1 MPLVE
6 NGQIV
11 QDRYRYAGDEEPI
24 PGRVPVIVPAQRF
37 LIDTDALIRRDGS
50 LGVLWPNDRRIA
62 ELAPWL
68 GHLALV
74 ALQFPKFRDGRAYS
88 QARLLR
94 ETYGFRGTLRATG
107 DVLRD
112 QFHFL
117 IRARLRLFRGEEAGG
132 RHRVCAS
139 RQPLQRGLSA
149 DRGRPCSGVA
159 ATRATS
165 RSQRILRPGQSAS
178 LLDQRTQFRGV
189 SSRSRKREFRPEE
202 LADFKC
208 HLSRTGGEQ
217 CACLFRSLLSD
228 DPIHS
233 FAGNWRAI

>member
-11 QDRYRYAGDEEPI
+11 EDRYHYLGDDEALPE
-24 PGRVPVIVPAQRF
+24 RAPVIVSAQRF
-37 LIDTDALIRRDGS
+37 LANTDALSRRDGS
-50 LGVLWPNDRRIA
+50 VGVLWPNDRRIA

-74 ALQFPKFRDGRAYS
+74 GLQFPKFRDGRAYS

-117 IRARLRLFRGEEAGG
+117 VRAGFDSFEVKKPADAAVFADVLARYSVYYQPGADGRVPALRRRLHSDAAPKIAEA
-132 RHRVCAS
+132 V
-139 RQPLQRGLSA
+139 
-149 DRGRPCSGVA
+149 
-159 ATRATS
+159 
-165 RSQRILRPGQSAS
+165 
-178 LLDQRTQFRGV
+178 
-189 SSRSRKREFRPEE
+189 
-202 LADFKC
+202 
-208 HLSRTGGEQ
+208 
-217 CACLFRSLLSD
+217 
-228 DPIHS
+228 
-233 FAGNWRAI
+233 

>member
-11 QDRYRYAGDEEPI
+11 QDRYHYLGEDEPI
-24 PGRVPVIVPAQRF
+24 PERVPVIVPARRF
-37 LIDTDALIRRDGS
+37 LADADALSRRDGS

-117 IRARLRLFRGEEAGG
+117 IRAGFDSFEVKKPADAHAFAEAVSRYSVVYQPSADG
-132 RHRVCAS
+132 RTPA
-139 RQPLQRGLSA
+139 LQRRLG
-149 DRGRPCSGVA
+149 A
-159 ATRATS
+159 AVDPAETVEEHS
-165 RSQRILRPGQSAS
+165 R
-178 LLDQRTQFRGV
+178 
-189 SSRSRKREFRPEE
+189 
-202 LADFKC
+202 
-208 HLSRTGGEQ
+208 
-217 CACLFRSLLSD
+217 
-228 DPIHS
+228 
-233 FAGNWRAI
+233 

>member
-11 QDRYRYAGDEEPI
+11 QDRYHYLGNDEPI
-24 PGRVPVIVPAQRF
+24 PERVPVIVSAQRF
-37 LIDTDALIRRDGS
+37 LADADGLIRRDGS

-107 DVLRD
+107 EVLRD

-117 IRARLRLFRGEEAGG
+117 IRAGFDSFEVKKATDASAF
-132 RHRVCAS
+132 VQAAS
-139 RQPLQRGLSA
+139 RYSVVYQPSADGRVPALRKRLQRPDTA
-149 DRGRPCSGVA
+149 DA
-159 ATRATS
+159 A
-165 RSQRILRPGQSAS
+165 
-178 LLDQRTQFRGV
+178 
-189 SSRSRKREFRPEE
+189 E
-202 LADFKC
+202 
-208 HLSRTGGEQ
+208 
-217 CACLFRSLLSD
+217 
-228 DPIHS
+228 
-233 FAGNWRAI
+233 

>member
-6 NGQIV
+6 NGKIV
-11 QDRYRYAGDEEPI
+11 QDRYQYVGDDAPI
-24 PGRVPVIVPAQRF
+24 PERVPVIVPAQRF
-37 LIDTDALIRRDGS
+37 LANTDALIRRDGS

-94 ETYGFRGTLRATG
+94 ETYGFRGTLRAAG

-117 IRARLRLFRGEEAGG
+117 LRAGFDSFEVKKPADAAAF
-132 RHRVCAS
+132 VQAAS
-139 RQPLQRGLSA
+139 RYSVVYQPSA
-149 DRGRPCSGVA
+149 DGRVPALRRRAQGA
-159 ATRATS
+159 AS
-165 RSQRILRPGQSAS
+165 DPSERI
-178 LLDQRTQFRGV
+178 
-189 SSRSRKREFRPEE
+189 
-202 LADFKC
+202 
-208 HLSRTGGEQ
+208 
-217 CACLFRSLLSD
+217 
-228 DPIHS
+228 
-233 FAGNWRAI
+233 

>member
-1 MPLVE
+1 MWSKTLPRPILICATSRTSCSSIPSVVSEWSRFGSASMPLVE

-11 QDRYRYAGDEEPI
+11 QDRYHYVGDEEPI
-24 PGRVPVIVPAQRF
+24 PERVPVIVPAQR
-37 LIDTDALIRRDGS
+37 LLANPDALIRRDGS

-94 ETYGFRGTLRATG
+94 ETYRFRGTLRATG

-117 IRARLRLFRGEEAGG
+117 LRAGFDSFEVKKQADAHAFAEAVSRYSVVYQPTADGRVPALRRRVQKSPLAG
-132 RHRVCAS
+132 
-139 RQPLQRGLSA
+139 A
-149 DRGRPCSGVA
+149 DTVDA
-159 ATRATS
+159 
-165 RSQRILRPGQSAS
+165 I
-178 LLDQRTQFRGV
+178 
-189 SSRSRKREFRPEE
+189 KR
-202 LADFKC
+202 
-208 HLSRTGGEQ
+208 
-217 CACLFRSLLSD
+217 
-228 DPIHS
+228 
-233 FAGNWRAI
+233 

>member
-6 NGQIV
+6 NGQV
-11 QDRYRYAGDEEPI
+11 VEDRYRFVGDDEPI
-24 PGRVPVIVPAQRF
+24 PARVPVIVTAARF
-37 LIDTDALIRRDGS
+37 VASADALIGRDGS

-94 ETYGFRGTLRATG
+94 ETYGFRGMLRATG

-117 IRARLRLFRGEEAGG
+117 IRAGFDSFEVKKPADATAFVEAAG
-132 RHRVCAS
+132 RYSVVY
-139 RQPLQRGLSA
+139 QPSA
-149 DRGRPCSGVA
+149 DGRVPALRRRA
-159 ATRATS
+159 ATAG
-165 RSQRILRPGQSAS
+165 PA
-178 LLDQRTQFRGV
+178 D
-189 SSRSRKREFRPEE
+189 SRK
-202 LADFKC
+202 
-208 HLSRTGGEQ
+208 
-217 CACLFRSLLSD
+217 
-228 DPIHS
+228 
-233 FAGNWRAI
+233 

>member
-11 QDRYRYAGDEEPI
+11 LDRYHYLGEDEAI
-24 PGRVPVIVPAQRF
+24 PERVAVIVPAERF
-37 LIDTDALIRRDGS
+37 LANADALSRRDGS
-50 LGVLWPNDRRIA
+50 LGVAWPNDRRVA

-117 IRARLRLFRGEEAGG
+117 IRAGFDSFE
-132 RHRVCAS
+132 VKK
-139 RQPLQRGLSA
+139 PA
-149 DRGRPCSGVA
+149 DAAAFVQA
-159 ATRATS
+159 ATRYSVVYQPTADG
-165 RSQRILRPGQSAS
+165 RVPALRRRVQAA
-178 LLDQRTQFRGV
+178 R
-189 SSRSRKREFRPEE
+189 
-202 LADFKC
+202 
-208 HLSRTGGEQ
+208 
-217 CACLFRSLLSD
+217 SD
-228 DPIHS
+228 D
-233 FAGNWRAI
+233 AEAIDAAKD

>member
-11 QDRYRYAGDEEPI
+11 QDRYHYVGDEGPI
-24 PGRVPVIVPAQRF
+24 PERVPVIVPAQRF
-37 LIDTDALIRRDGS
+37 LANTDALIRRDGS

-117 IRARLRLFRGEEAGG
+117 IRAGFDSFEVKKPADASAF
-132 RHRVCAS
+132 VQAAS
-139 RQPLQRGLSA
+139 RYSVVYQPTA
-149 DRGRPCSGVA
+149 DGRVPALRRRVQADPPDDAEAVDA
-159 ATRATS
+159 A
-165 RSQRILRPGQSAS
+165 
-178 LLDQRTQFRGV
+178 
-189 SSRSRKREFRPEE
+189 KE
-202 LADFKC
+202 
-208 HLSRTGGEQ
+208 
-217 CACLFRSLLSD
+217 
-228 DPIHS
+228 
-233 FAGNWRAI
+233 

>member
-1 MPLVE
+1 MPLGE

-11 QDRYRYAGDEEPI
+11 QDRYHYVGEDGPI
-24 PGRVPVIVPAQRF
+24 PERVPVIVPAQRF
-37 LIDTDALIRRDGS
+37 LADTDTLIRRDGS

-112 QFHFL
+112 QFSFL
-117 IRARLRLFRGEEAGG
+117 ARAGFDSFEVKKQADAEAFTQTVKRYSVFYQPTGDGRITALHRRMQLRHSE
-132 RHRVCAS
+132 
-139 RQPLQRGLSA
+139 
-149 DRGRPCSGVA
+149 GVG
-159 ATRATS
+159 T
-165 RSQRILRPGQSAS
+165 
-178 LLDQRTQFRGV
+178 
-189 SSRSRKREFRPEE
+189 
-202 LADFKC
+202 
-208 HLSRTGGEQ
+208 
-217 CACLFRSLLSD
+217 
-228 DPIHS
+228 
-233 FAGNWRAI
+233 

>member
-11 QDRYRYAGDEEPI
+11 QDRYHYLGNDEPI
-24 PGRVPVIVPAQRF
+24 PERVPVIVSAQRF
-37 LIDTDALIRRDGS
+37 LADADGLIRRDGS

-94 ETYGFRGTLRATG
+94 ETNGFRGTLRATG

-117 IRARLRLFRGEEAGG
+117 IRAGFDSFEVKKATDASAF
-132 RHRVCAS
+132 VQAAS
-139 RQPLQRGLSA
+139 RYSVVYQPSA
-149 DRGRPCSGVA
+149 DGRVPA
-159 ATRATS
+159 
-165 RSQRILRPGQSAS
+165 L
-178 LLDQRTQFRGV
+178 
-189 SSRSRKREFRPEE
+189 RKRVQRPDT
-202 LADFKC
+202 ADAA
-208 HLSRTGGEQ
+208 E
-217 CACLFRSLLSD
+217 
-228 DPIHS
+228 
-233 FAGNWRAI
+233 

>member
-11 QDRYRYAGDEEPI
+11 ADRYRYVGDDEPI
-24 PGRVPVIVPAQRF
+24 PERTPVIVPAQRF
-37 LIDTDALIRRDGS
+37 LAGPDALTRRDGS

-117 IRARLRLFRGEEAGG
+117 IRAGFDSFEVKKTADAHAFTEAAG
-132 RHRVCAS
+132 RYSVVY
-139 RQPLQRGLSA
+139 QPSA
-149 DRGRPCSGVA
+149 DGRTPALRRRAAA
-159 ATRATS
+159 ATG
-165 RSQRILRPGQSAS
+165 P
-178 LLDQRTQFRGV
+178 
-189 SSRSRKREFRPEE
+189 
-202 LADFKC
+202 ADIGK
-208 HLSRTGGEQ
+208 
-217 CACLFRSLLSD
+217 
-228 DPIHS
+228 
-233 FAGNWRAI
+233 

>member
-11 QDRYRYAGDEEPI
+11 QDRYEHVGDDASI
-24 PGRVPVIVPAQRF
+24 PDRVPVIVPAQRF
-37 LIDTDALIRRDGS
+37 LANADALIRRDGS
-50 LGVLWPNDRRIA
+50 LGVAWPNDRRIA

-74 ALQFPKFRDGRAYS
+74 ALHFPKFRDGRAYS

-117 IRARLRLFRGEEAGG
+117 IRAGFDSFDVKKAADARVFAEA
-132 RHRVCAS
+132 AS
-139 RQPLQRGLSA
+139 RYSVVYQPSA
-149 DRGRPCSGVA
+149 DGRIPA
-159 ATRATS
+159 LRRRTQRAT
-165 RSQRILRPGQSAS
+165 QNP
-178 LLDQRTQFRGV
+178 
-189 SSRSRKREFRPEE
+189 
-202 LADFKC
+202 ADAA
-208 HLSRTGGEQ
+208 E
-217 CACLFRSLLSD
+217 
-228 DPIHS
+228 
-233 FAGNWRAI
+233 

>member
-11 QDRYRYAGDEEPI
+11 QDCYHYLGNDEPI
-24 PGRVPVIVPAQRF
+24 PERVPVIVSAERF
-37 LIDTDALIRRDGS
+37 LADADGLIRRDGS

-117 IRARLRLFRGEEAGG
+117 IRAGFDSFEVKKATDASAFAQA
-132 RHRVCAS
+132 AS
-139 RQPLQRGLSA
+139 RYSVVYQPSA
-149 DRGRPCSGVA
+149 DGRVPA
-159 ATRATS
+159 
-165 RSQRILRPGQSAS
+165 L
-178 LLDQRTQFRGV
+178 
-189 SSRSRKREFRPEE
+189 RKRVQRPDT
-202 LADFKC
+202 ADA
-208 HLSRTGGEQ
+208 SE
-217 CACLFRSLLSD
+217 
-228 DPIHS
+228 
-233 FAGNWRAI
+233 